1 MRSAVRQSCAFSS
14 LPFFPPFSCFFIAAV
29 SKAKLVL
36 LYPVQDRV
44 GSLGGV
50 PFLELV
56 GFEKDAAGEVLKLDR
71 SKVDS
76 TLLNAAGSELN
87 TAITNPFFG
96 VL

>member
-1 MRSAVRQSCAFSS
+1 M
-14 LPFFPPFSCFFIAAV
+14 
-29 SKAKLVL
+29 
-36 LYPVQDRV
+36 

-56 GFEKDAAGEVLKLDR
+56 GFEKDAAGETLKLDR
-71 SKVDS
+71 SKVDHIM
-76 TLLNAAGSELN
+76 LNAAGAELN